1 MYPTRNLF
9 SAEEAFV
16 RLGQTREAGCLVIV
30 SDKTTTRIF
39 TRDACVVSAMS
50 EGNEGLEVLQRSFS
64 DPEACYVWLPGAKP
78 PSEIMSVNI
87 CGHALE
93 LAIARDLHLSR
104 TAKVKLDSVDQSTI
118 PPHKRSAGYF
128 LLASDRAGE
137 KIALNKS
144 AVVLGR
150 DESSDIV
157 VANPQVSRR
166 HCLLQ
171 LSARGLGFKD
181 LESANGV
188 YINGIRAKDGFLHP
202 GDRISLGDYDMHVQR
217 EPKLN

>member
-1 MYPTRNLF
+1 MYSTRNLF

-30 SDKTTTRIF
+30 SDKGTARLF
-39 TRDACVVSAMS
+39 TRDALVVSAIS
-50 EGNEGLEVLQRSFS
+50 EGKEGPEVLRKCLL

-78 PSEIMSVNI
+78 PRESMSVNI
-87 CGHALE
+87 CGQALE
-93 LAIARDLHLSR
+93 LAMSRDLHLSR
-104 TAKVKLDSVDQSTI
+104 TAKVSLDSVDQSTI

-128 LLASDRAGE
+128 LVAADRPAE
-137 KIALNKS
+137 KIALNKA
-144 AVVLGR
+144 AVVVGR
-150 DESSDIV
+150 DDSSDIIL
-157 VANPQVSRR
+157 AYPQVSRR

-202 GDRISLGDYDMHVQR
+202 GDRIALGDYELQVQR
-217 EPKLN
+217 EQRPN